1 MFSSLTSAWLKPF
14 IRPLKPV
21 FREVAAMSAFINL
34 LALAVPVFTMQ
45 VYNRVIASGAM
56 STLEG
61 LVIGMVIIIVFDYV
75 LRQSRSRILQTVALR
90 IDVSIGK
97 QLFNKV
103 VSMPLDILEKLPG
116 VHWQSLFRDVDTV
129 RNTLSGS
136 TAVLI
141 ADLPFAFLFLGIIFI
156 IAPSIAWVLLVALPI
171 FMFVAWRAGNVM
183 ANANKKERKTT
194 QGRDEM
200 IAEMI
205 AGRTT
210 IKALALE
217 GAMRPIWEKKHASN
231 IEKAISRG
239 GKTDSFSNLG
249 ASLSMATSVALTTI
263 GALAII
269 DHQMTVGALV
279 ATNMM
284 SSRIMRPLNQLVS
297 QWRVYNGFVQ
307 AVERLGALFNTP
319 SERQESAVE
328 MERPNGQIVLEGVT
342 FTYDPNLPPAVDNV
356 NIAIKAGGIHAFVGR
371 NGSGKST
378 ILKLIQGLY
387 KPSEGR
393 ILLDDADVSQFTRA
407 EMAKWIGYVPQES
420 ILFAGSV
427 HDNITYRKP
436 NATDKEVLKAAHES
450 GVHAFIIDM
459 PDGYATDIGEAGSRL
474 SGGQRQR
481 ITIARAMVGDPPVL
495 LLDEP
500 SSGLDR
506 QAEQELRRTLL
517 EIAKTR
523 TVVIIT
529 HSPILLAAC
538 DDLVAF
544 DKGKVV
550 LSGPAKEILPRLFG
564 RAPKAPPKGPPKA
577 PPKGPEGPGGGQQKN
592 AMPTA
597 AAEGSP
603 AKPAARLESPA
614 KAAPEPT
621 AASSGPPAPPKSKE
635 TAP

>member
-1 MFSSLTSAWLKPF
+1 MLDSVTFAWLKPF
-14 IRPLKPV
+14 IRPLKPI

-45 VYNRVIASGAM
+45 VYNRVIGSGAM
-56 STLEG
+56 STLQG
-61 LVIGMVIIIVFDYV
+61 LVIGMVIIVAFDYI
-75 LRQSRSRILQTVALR
+75 LRQSRSRILQTIALR
-90 IDVSIGK
+90 IDVGVGK

-103 VSMPLDILEKLPG
+103 VSMPLDVLEKLPG
-116 VHWQSLFRDVDTV
+116 AHWQSLFRDVDMV

-141 ADLPFAFLFLGIIFI
+141 ADLPFAFLFLGIIFL
-156 IAPSIAWVLLVALPI
+156 IAPAIAWVLLVALPI

-183 ANANKKERKTT
+183 ASANSDERETT

-217 GAMRPIWEKKHASN
+217 GAMRPIWEKKHAVN

-249 ASLSMATSVALTTI
+249 ASLSMTTSVALTTI

-269 DHQMTVGALV
+269 DHQLTVGALV

-284 SSRIMRPLNQLVS
+284 SSRIMGPLNQLVS
-297 QWRVYNGFVQ
+297 QWRAYNGFVQ
-307 AVERLGALFNTP
+307 AVGRLGALFNTP
-319 SERQESAVE
+319 SERQESAVK
-328 MERPNGQIVLEGVT
+328 MDRPDGQIVLEGVS
-342 FTYDPNLPPAVDNV
+342 FSYDPNLPPAVDNV
-356 NIAIKAGGIHAFVGR
+356 HIAIKAGGIHAFVGR

-387 KPSEGR
+387 KPNEGR
-393 ILLDDADVSQFTRA
+393 VLIDNADVSQFTRA
-407 EMAKWIGYVPQES
+407 ELAGWIGYVPQES

-436 NATDKEVLKAAHES
+436 DATDEEVLRAAHAS

-459 PDGYATDIGEAGSRL
+459 PDGYATDIGEAGRRL

-481 ITIARAMVGDPPVL
+481 ITIARALVGDPPIV

-529 HSPILLAAC
+529 HSPILLTAC
-538 DDLVAF
+538 DDLVAL
-544 DKGKVV
+544 DKGKVA

-564 RAPKAPPKGPPKA
+564 KAPKGPAKNPQGTTGNRQENSQIAAATSSA
-577 PPKGPEGPGGGQQKN
+577 PP
-592 AMPTA
+592 
-597 AAEGSP
+597 
-603 AKPAARLESPA
+603 
-614 KAAPEPT
+614 
-621 AASSGPPAPPKSKE
+621 GPPKPKPKPKD
-635 TAP
+635 TAS